1 MKFKAIKQDLNQRL
15 KIVSRISG
23 SQQDPLP
30 SLKYML
36 VVADKKTNQVTFTGT
51 NVEMSVVVSLKT
63 EVIKSGQAIIL
74 ADLLA
79 KYVDRLPDGWV
90 SVSNNGKK
98 TDINWSTKTKTT
110 NQNQHYKAEITNSSN
125 NNDFPVI
132 TQIATTTTNKLYQL
146 KKTDIKSGLDRV
158 LFATAKE
165 TSHGFLTGVYIY
177 NQKTDILMVGTDSFR
192 LSEVRIGQTKT
203 KTSRKT
209 LIPAKALTQYNSIL
223 PHCSDQITIY
233 EDAGQVLLESGWI
246 KFISNKTSGEY
257 PPYIELIPKPEEFQ
271 TVAEVDLSKLQEA
284 VNLTA
289 VFSLRNPS
297 SSITLDFQ
305 KPKSAKTSSIL
316 ISTTAKN
323 LGGTDG
329 SMIPTKITGPTQKV
343 SFNANY
349 LQQALESLKPTQKI
363 KFNIKGV
370 LDPCLITPVTKTAN
384 YRHVLMPVK

>member
-1 MKFKAIKQDLNQRL
+1 MKFKANKQDLNQRL

-51 NVEMSVVVSLKT
+51 NIEMSVIVSLKT

-79 KYVDRLPDGWV
+79 KYVDRLPDGRV
-90 SVSNNGKK
+90 SISNNGKK
-98 TDINWSTKTKTT
+98 TNIDWLTKTKTT
-110 NQNQHYKAEITNSSN
+110 NHNYKAEITNSSN
-125 NNDFPVI
+125 DNDFPVI
-132 TQIATTTTNKLYQL
+132 TQVATTSTNKLYQL
-146 KKTDIKSGLDRV
+146 KKTDLKQALDRV

-165 TSHGFLTGVYIY
+165 TSHGFLTGVHIY
-177 NQKTDILMVGTDSFR
+177 NQATDILMVGTDSFR
-192 LSEVRIGQTKT
+192 LSEIKVGRTKT

-223 PHCSDQITIY
+223 PHCNDQITIF
-233 EDAGQVLLESGWI
+233 EDGGQVLLKSGWI
-246 KFISNKTSGEY
+246 EFISNKTSGEY
-257 PPYIELIPKPEEFQ
+257 PPYIELIPKPEDFQ
-271 TVAEVDLSKLQEA
+271 TVAEVNLSNLQEA

-297 SSITLDFQ
+297 ASITLDFQ

-329 SMIPTKITGPTQKV
+329 SMIPAKITGPTHKV

-349 LQQALESLKPTQKI
+349 LQQALESLKPIQKI
-363 KFNIKGV
+363 QFNIKGV
-370 LDPCLITPVTKTAN
+370 LDPCLIVPITKSTS